1 MFDFDSPE
9 QAPIIGWASH
19 RLVARA
25 FADTVKMS
33 TLVRFAQANPYCRM
47 LYLAYNHAVR
57 DKAEQKYPLNV
68 ECKASKQLVWPNF
81 GHHYQYRVTGNLRF
95 TDVARQFNMR
105 HWPLARIAI
114 TTFSAFI
121 SSGDI
126 EFDPQHLS
134 DDIAGGLAC

>member
-9 QAPIIGWASH
+9 QSLIIGWASH
-19 RLVARA
+19 RLVVRA
-25 FADTVKMS
+25 FVDTGKMS

-47 LYLAYNHAVR
+47 LYLAYNHAAK

-81 GHHYQYRVTGNLRF
+81 GLHYQYRLTANLRL
-95 TDVARQFNMR
+95 TDVSRQLNMC
-105 HWPLARIAI
+105 HWLLARIAI

-121 SSGDI
+121 CSGDI
-126 EFDPQHLS
+126 EFEPQHLP